1 MSVHITS
8 TKHAGEGSGSGDPA
22 TSFALRDTLPGETD
36 KAPLEPEEA
45 RLTAPSVAFVDRRC
59 GPFVIELHVE
69 LSAMDDVP
77 DRAGLVLEV
86 VAESLR
92 AQGWNPGVVVCAQPP
107 PGAHMGGVGKRRLA
121 LGRS

>member
-8 TKHAGEGSGSGDPA
+8 TKHASEGSGSGVP
-22 TSFALRDTLPGETD
+22 TTPFALRDTLP
-36 KAPLEPEEA
+36 LEPDAAPVEHEEA
-45 RLTAPSVAFVDRRC
+45 HLTEPSVTFADRRR

-107 PGAHMGGVGKRRLA
+107 PGAHVG
-121 LGRS
+121 